1 MNELLKKGIK
11 VYLKGKI
18 KRNGE
23 KKTMKQFL
31 IFMMFIT
38 AIVLEN
44 HKNMELIEPSQFV
57 IYWGYMLLVI
67 SIFTIY
73 LEIKKEM

>member
-1 MNELLKKGIK
+1 
-11 VYLKGKI
+11 
-18 KRNGE
+18 
-23 KKTMKQFL
+23 MKQFL